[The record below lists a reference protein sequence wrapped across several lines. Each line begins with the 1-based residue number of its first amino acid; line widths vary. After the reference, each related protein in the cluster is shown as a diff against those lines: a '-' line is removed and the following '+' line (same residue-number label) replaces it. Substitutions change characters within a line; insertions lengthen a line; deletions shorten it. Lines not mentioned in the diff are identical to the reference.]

1 MKYHLQQVIDLTS
14 LLWRQDGS
22 AIQAALLNAKD
33 KTPFYDYLA
42 VLLKERKNKREWQ
55 LNTLKKLN
63 LLASMEDLV
72 AVQHTLFDN
81 KIHFKT
87 FVRTVSPAF
96 QKVGH
101 SPFYLKSA
109 TRMNEGRWES

>member
-14 LLWRQDGS
+14 LMGRLDGV
-22 AIQAALLNAKD
+22 AIQSALLNAKD

-42 VLLKERKNKREWQ
+42 VLLKKRQDKRTWQ
-55 LNTLKKLN
+55 FETLKKLN
-63 LLASMEDLV
+63 LLASQEDLA
-72 AVQHTLFDN
+72 AVQRTLFDN
-81 KIHFKT
+81 KIPFKT
-87 FVRTVSPAF
+87 FVRTLSPAF

-109 TRMNEGRWES
+109 TRMNEGRWQ